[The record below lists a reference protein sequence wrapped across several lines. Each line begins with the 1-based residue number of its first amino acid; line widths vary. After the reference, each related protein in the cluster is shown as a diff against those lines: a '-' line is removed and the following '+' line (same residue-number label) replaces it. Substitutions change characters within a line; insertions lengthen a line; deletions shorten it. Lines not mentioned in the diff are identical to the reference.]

1 MIEPTDGGMHKL
13 VLEGRKKL
21 FIQGVEDVISF
32 EECILVLKTVM
43 GIMSIDGSELRIT
56 DLNLDRKEIE
66 IEGTVNGII
75 YQGARPQKSGLFKRK
90 E

>member
-1 MIEPTDGGMHKL
+1 METTDKETHKL
-13 VLEGRKKL
+13 MLEGRKKL

-43 GIMSIDGSELRIT
+43 GIMSVDGAELRIT
-56 DLNLDRKEIE
+56 DLNLERKEIE

-75 YQGARPQKSGLFKRK
+75 YQGARPQKSGLFRRK